1 MNLHAINANPTTSLH
16 SEVAQS
22 TLQSFFWGVKK
33 KGAYPQE
40 EPAHFLKKP
49 HFNIPARMDLLQC
62 NESPALLPCT
72 LMYSQQC
79 S

>member
-1 MNLHAINANPTTSLH
+1 MQTQQHFC
-16 SEVAQS
+16 
-22 TLQSFFWGVKK
+22 TLKWHKVLCSPLSGVQKK
-33 KGAYPQE
+33 LKWAYPQE
-40 EPAHFLKKP
+40 PAHFPKKP

-72 LMYSQQC
+72 LMYSRQC